1 MADFGQ
7 VLAEFVEIFLL
18 LDQLVLEPLL
28 GTLSTL
34 SSVLPNLLIVV
45 SYF

>member
-7 VLAEFVEIFLL
+7 VLAELVEIFLL
-18 LDQLVLEPLL
+18 LDQLVLELLL